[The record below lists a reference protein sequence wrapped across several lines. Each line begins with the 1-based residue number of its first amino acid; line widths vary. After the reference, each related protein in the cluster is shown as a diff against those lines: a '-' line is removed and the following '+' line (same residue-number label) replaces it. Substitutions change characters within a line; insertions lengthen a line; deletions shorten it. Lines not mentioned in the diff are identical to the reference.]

1 MKRRIILPLIFCAI
15 CLTGFAQLTITR
27 QPYVDSLFQNR
38 KEVYFKFNIDSRQ
51 EINSLT
57 TVISIDNVK
66 GNTVLAYANKKEF
79 TKFIQLNYNYT
90 ILTSPGERIIN
101 PRMLDNVNLK
111 QIQTWDSYP
120 TYNAYETMMN
130 QFASNYSSLCNV
142 YTIKTLASGRK
153 LILAKISHNVNT
165 HENEPQFLY
174 TSTMHGNETS
184 GFVHMLHL
192 IDTLLSSY
200 GTNPG
205 ITSLLDST
213 EIWICPLANPDG
225 TYMASG
231 GSSIW
236 GAIRYNANGVD
247 LNRNYPDPVGGQ
259 HPDGEAWQPETEAF
273 MNFADTM
280 NFVMSAN
287 FHEGAEVVNYP
298 WDCKATLTAD
308 DNWWQLV
315 SHQYADTAQ
324 AYGPSGCFTDVDPS
338 GITNGYAWYQV
349 LGGREDYMNYFKQCR
364 EATIEISSDQSPS
377 GSELPTLWAENN
389 RSFFNYMEQSLKGIR
404 GLVTDSC
411 TGQGIK
417 AKVFIAVHDFDSSHV
432 YSALPLGNYHRP
444 IFAGIYN
451 VTYSAPGYQS
461 KTINNI
467 SVSNG
472 NTVVQNIALKPDVV
486 QPVANFSYTVN
497 GGACDFTNTS
507 TGGVTFEW
515 SFGDGNYSTLADPSH
530 SYTANGI
537 YTVQLIA
544 YNACGSDTTT
554 AQINVTN
561 VGLNPGTAFNSVEIY
576 PNPSDGMFNIIVN
589 TSKAEIANIDIY
601 DMIGNKV
608 YNKKPSFIPGKNRLY
623 IDINELNN
631 GIYFIVVETS
641 SERYTSMLV
650 KNN

>member
-1 MKRRIILPLIFCAI
+1 MKKRITLLLVFSAI
-15 CLTGFAQLTITR
+15 CLTGLAQYTITL
-27 QPYVDSLFQNR
+27 QPYIDSLFRNR
-38 KEVYFKFNIDSRQ
+38 KEVCFKFNINSNQ
-51 EINSLT
+51 EINTLT
-57 TVISIDNVK
+57 TIISIENVK
-66 GNTVLAYANKKEF
+66 GNNVFAYANKKEF
-79 TKFIQLNYNYT
+79 AKFLQFNYNYT
-90 ILTSPGERIIN
+90 IVPNPGEMITN
-101 PRMLDNVNLK
+101 SKMLDHVNLE
-111 QIQTWDSYP
+111 QIQTWDFYP

-130 QFASNYSSLCNV
+130 QFASNYPSLCNV

-153 LILAKISHNVNT
+153 IILAKISHNVNT

-184 GFVHMLHL
+184 SFVLMLRL
-192 IDTLLSSY
+192 IDTLLTSY
-200 GTNPG
+200 GTNPR

-225 TYMASG
+225 TYEASG

-236 GAIRYNANGVD
+236 GATRYNANGVD
-247 LNRNYPDPVGGQ
+247 LNRNYPDPIAGQ

-273 MNFADTM
+273 MNLADTM
-280 NFVMSAN
+280 RFVMSAN
-287 FHEGAEVVNYP
+287 FHEGAEVINYP
-298 WDCKATLTAD
+298 WDCKATLAAD
-308 DNWWQLV
+308 DTWWQLV
-315 SHQYADTAQ
+315 SNQYADTAQ
-324 AYGPSGCFTDVDPS
+324 VYGTPGYFTDVDIS
-338 GITNGYAWYQV
+338 GITNGYAWYQI
-349 LGGREDYMNYFKQCR
+349 LGGRQDYMNYFKQCR
-364 EATIEISSDQSPS
+364 ESTIEISSIQSPS

-389 RSFFNYMEQSLKGIR
+389 RSFFNYIEQSLKGIR

-417 AKVFIAVHDFDSSHV
+417 AKVFIAGHDFDSSHV

-444 IFAGIYN
+444 IFAGAYD

-461 KTINNI
+461 KTIDSI

-472 NTVVQNIALKPDVV
+472 NTVVQNIVLKPDVV

-497 GGACDFTNTS
+497 GGAYDFTNTS

-554 AQINVTN
+554 AQITVTN
-561 VGLNPGTAFNSVEIY
+561 AGFTTVMEFISINIF
-576 PNPSDGMFNIIVN
+576 PNPTNNCFSVTVPVSTRDIQILNYMGQIVQKISVDRQTNFNL
-589 TSKAEIANIDIY
+589 SLKE
-601 DMIGNKV
+601 
-608 YNKKPSFIPGKNRLY
+608 
-623 IDINELNN
+623 N
-631 GIYFIVVETS
+631 GIYFIQITTDKATIAKKVIVY
-641 SERYTSMLV
+641 R
-650 KNN
+650 